1 MSKTIVPHRA
11 EFNVG
16 EYAMGDLKVI
26 AALGDGSYGHVYKVQ
41 SADGIIYAL
50 KILRLWEIPAEIRQI
65 VIKHF
70 EMEFK
75 TGQIASHYLV
85 HSLDYGFI
93 KGNPYILMEYCPGG
107 DLSPWV
113 GKQNVDVPAIASNIL
128 HGLDALHH
136 CGKVHRDLKP
146 ENVLF
151 KSDGTAALTDFGI
164 AGDRNKRMTERNIL
178 GKPSQIFGTYGYM
191 PPEQV
196 NPPILGKATV
206 LPTTDIFSFGVLMFQ
221 VLTGKLPFGK
231 LEDQND
237 LVHYLAKGKKG
248 EWNREILLQTP
259 KGYLWERLIEG
270 CLQPKYEKRLQ
281 SARDVHD
288 LIPFYRLKLASIKPE
303 IRPSVDDKR
312 QRMRFVIMVGEDYGK
327 KFDLTAIAQKG
338 QNVTVTIGR
347 NSDCDI
353 QLNDLYV
360 SRHHATLELQ
370 NDNGL
375 LFWRILDGQQVGD
388 SWGLSSNGV
397 YVNSAK
403 VKSFGFWL
411 KHGDIITIGETK
423 LKYEQY

>member
-1 MSKTIVPHRA
+1 MSKTIVPHRV
-11 EFNVG
+11 ELNVG
-16 EYAMGDLKVI
+16 EYVVGDLKVV
-26 AALGDGSYGHVYKVQ
+26 ASLGEGSYGHVYKVQ

-50 KILRLWEIPAEIRQI
+50 KILRLWEIPAEIRPI
-65 VIKHF
+65 VIKNF
-70 EMEFK
+70 RMEFD
-75 TGQIASHYLV
+75 TGQIASPYLV
-85 HSLDYGFI
+85 HSLNYGFI
-93 KGNPYILMEYCPGG
+93 KGNPYILMECCSGG
-107 DLSPWV
+107 DLATVV
-113 GKQNVDVPAIASNIL
+113 GRQNIDAPLIASNIL
-128 HGLDALHH
+128 HGLHALHDN
-136 CGKVHRDLKP
+136 GKVHRDLKP

-164 AGDRNKRMTERNIL
+164 AGDCNKRMTERNIF

-196 NPPILGKATV
+196 NPPIFGKATV

-237 LVHYLAKGKKG
+237 LVHYLVKGKKG

-281 SARDVHD
+281 SVRDVHD
-288 LIPFYRLKLASIKPE
+288 LIPFYRLKLASIRPE
-303 IRPSVDDKR
+303 VRPSTDNK
-312 QRMRFVIMVGEDYGK
+312 QQSMELVIMVGEDYGK
-327 KFDLTAIAQKG
+327 KFNLTAIAQKG
-338 QNVTVTIGR
+338 QNATVTIGR

-360 SRHHATLELQ
+360 SRRHSTLELH

-375 LFWRILDGQQVGD
+375 LFWRILDGMQIGG
-388 SWGLSSNGV
+388 SWALSSNGV

-423 LKYEQY
+423 LKYKQY